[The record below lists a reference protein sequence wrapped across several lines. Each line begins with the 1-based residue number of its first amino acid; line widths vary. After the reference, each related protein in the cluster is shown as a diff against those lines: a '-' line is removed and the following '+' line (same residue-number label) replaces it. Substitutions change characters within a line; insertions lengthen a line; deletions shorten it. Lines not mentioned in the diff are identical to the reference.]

1 MGCRL
6 VTPSPRAKAQP
17 WGVSRGA
24 GHGGGAEGS
33 ARPHGGRLVGPVSLA
48 AEDHAPCRLI
58 RTEGRRGL
66 QNKRPPR
73 QG

>member
-17 WGVSRGA
+17 WGVSRGQ
-24 GHGGGAEGS
+24 GLGEGS
-33 ARPHGGRLVGPVSLA
+33 ARPRGGRLVGPVSLA